1 MGFQL
6 IMGFFGMTMG
16 FFGMNLGFFGKNMGF
31 ISDPTFIT
39 SKCTAIFEKVVLD
52 LSILRRP
59 IPRAV
64 NYRYGIGKC
73 IGKAAISTP
82 DGKNPNLIVF
92 GGVQKVFPLFGKH
105 QSVSPSQ
112 VANHTVQICVGK
124 QELVLF
130 LKLEPGENFRT
141 DGEAIG

>member
-64 NYRYGIGKC
+64 VSENVLAKQP
-73 IGKAAISTP
+73 S
-82 DGKNPNLIVF
+82 L
-92 GGVQKVFPLFGKH
+92 H
-105 QSVSPSQ
+105 QM
-112 VANHTVQICVGK
+112 AKIQI
-124 QELVLF
+124 
-130 LKLEPGENFRT
+130 
-141 DGEAIG
+141 